1 MDYPLRKMCVFLH
14 VWKLYCSGLK
24 SFFLSRISKA
34 IFSDLISPK
43 NTKKKNFDFG
53 TKTMDYPLKK
63 MSLFFEF
70 LKICFSALK
79 FILFYPEYQKTI
91 FSDLISPK
99 NPRKKNFDFWP
110 KKMEYPLTKMTIFS
124 DLLKL

>member
-1 MDYPLRKMCVFLH
+1 MDYPLRKMCIFLH
-14 VWKLYCSGLK
+14 VLKLYCSGLK

-34 IFSDLISPK
+34 IFSDLISRK

-110 KKMEYPLTKMTIFS
+110 KRMEYPLTKMIF